1 MVGGEL
7 VRAKVRTAA
16 TYAAAPLGRT
26 GQRPARRFVIYCPP
40 RTGSDLLVSL
50 LDAHPSIRCEGEI
63 LATPV
68 TRPLT
73 WFDGR
78 SALASLRGTYVWGCK
93 IITQHLQ
100 WYPNAYGPPGE
111 LLRALVD
118 RGYTIVHIRRRDWL
132 LQALSLVHAAETKY
146 HFTAG
151 EDVRFERMTVDTEQ
165 LVYFLYA
172 IEEQERLAE
181 TSLRG
186 LPRLELCYEDDLR
199 TPERQAATM
208 DRLADVFAIPRVAV
222 ESDVVPGAPPTLGE
236 RVANLDEV
244 AELLSRTRYARFL
257 QAAVTADGVA
267 P

>member
-1 MVGGEL
+1 MVGGRL
-7 VRAKVRTAA
+7 ARAKLREAA
-16 TYAAAPLGRT
+16 TYAASPLGHA

-63 LATPV
+63 LATPIA
-68 TRPLT
+68 RPLT

-78 SALASLRGTYVWGCK
+78 SALASLRGRYVWGCK

-100 WYPNAYGPPGE
+100 WYPDTYGPSGQ
-111 LLRALVD
+111 LFRQLVD
-118 RGYTIVHIRRRDWL
+118 REYTIVHIRRRDWL
-132 LQALSLVHAAETKY
+132 LQALSLIHAAETKY

-151 EDVRFERMTVDTEQ
+151 DDIRFEPMTVDPER
-165 LVYFLYA
+165 LVYCLYA
-172 IEEQERLAE
+172 VEEQERLAE
-181 TSLRG
+181 ATLRG

-199 TPERQAATM
+199 TPDRQAATM
-208 DRLADVFAIPRVAV
+208 DRLADAFSIPRVAV
-222 ESDVVPGAPPTLGE
+222 QSEVVPGAPPTLCE

-257 QAAVTADGVA
+257 QPTSAAG
-267 P
+267 